1 MEQLTNNYELYQSKF
16 KNLTDIY
23 NEIEE
28 SSDKSIVLM
37 KLTTEIISEVDS
49 LYRKHNFDD
58 SFDLS
63 DAYLEA
69 LSRLGSALEVDRE
82 SVEYL
87 SGKMDGSLTVY
98 KNLSKFAKNE

>member
-1 MEQLTNNYELYQSKF
+1 
-16 KNLTDIY
+16 
-23 NEIEE
+23 
-28 SSDKSIVLM
+28 M

-82 SVEYL
+82 SL
-87 SGKMDGSLTVY
+87 G
-98 KNLSKFAKNE
+98 